1 VTERTLSRAR
11 AGDEEAFRE
20 LIDPYRGE
28 LQVHCYRILGS
39 VQDAEDLLQETLL
52 AAWRGLE
59 RFDGRASLRSWLY
72 RIATNRC
79 LNALRD
85 RGRRPRE
92 VPAMAEPPEPTRRS
106 EPLWLEPYPDA
117 LLDTVA
123 DTSPGPEA
131 RYEFR
136 EAVGLAFVTALQR
149 LPPQQRVVLVLR
161 DVLGFRAAE
170 VADMLET
177 SEAAVKGAL
186 QRARATLETRLRDR
200 DRERARPPRSP
211 RERELVGR
219 FADAVENGDVD
230 GVVSLLT
237 DDAWL
242 TMPPQPFEYQGH
254 AAIAGFLHDRAAL
267 RGAPLRLV
275 PTRANG
281 QPAFGCYLP
290 DAHGAIAR
298 PYGLMV
304 LTLDGDGISAITWFG
319 DSRVF
324 PHFRLPRTLPGEPG

>member
-1 VTERTLSRAR
+1 VSERTLTSAR
-11 AGDEEAFRE
+11 AGNEQAFRE
-20 LIDPYRGE
+20 LTDPHRGE

-52 AAWRGLE
+52 AAWLGLE
-59 RFDGRASLRSWLY
+59 RFDGRSSLRAWLY

-79 LNALRD
+79 LNVLRD
-85 RGRRPRE
+85 RARRPRE
-92 VPAMAEPPEPTRRS
+92 VQQIAEPPQPTRRG
-106 EPLWLEPYPDA
+106 EPIWLEPYPDA
-117 LLDTVA
+117 LLETVA

-131 RYEFR
+131 RYERR
-136 EAVGLAFVTALQR
+136 EAVSLAFVAALQH
-149 LPPQQRVVLVLR
+149 LPPRQRAVLVLR

-186 QRARATLETRLRDR
+186 QRARAAPKTPPPAG
-200 DRERARPPRSP
+200 DRERAPMPRSL

-219 FADAVENGDVD
+219 FANAVESGDMD
-230 GVVSLLT
+230 GVVTLLT

-254 AAIAGFLHDRAAL
+254 AAIARFLHDRAAL
-267 RGAPLRLV
+267 RGLPLWLV
-275 PTRANG
+275 PTQAND
-281 QPAFGCYLP
+281 QPAFGCYLL
-290 DAHGAIAR
+290 DAQADVAR

-304 LTLDGDGISAITWFG
+304 LTLKGDRISAITWFG
-319 DSRVF
+319 DSGVF
-324 PHFRLPRTLPGEPG
+324 PYFGLPQTLRSERR

>member
-28 LQVHCYRILGS
+28 LQLHCYRILGS

-52 AAWRGLE
+52 AAWRGIE
-59 RFDGRASLRSWLY
+59 RFDGRSSLRTWLY

-85 RGRRPRE
+85 KSRRPRE
-92 VPAMAEPPEPTRRS
+92 VPPMDEPPEPTRRS
-106 EPLWLEPYPDA
+106 EPLWLEPYPDS
-117 LLDTVA
+117 LLDATG
-123 DTSPGPEA
+123 TSPGPEA
-131 RYEFR
+131 RYELK
-136 EAVGLAFVTALQR
+136 EAVSLAFVIALQH
-149 LPPQQRVVLVLR
+149 LPPRQRAALVLR

-177 SEAAVKGAL
+177 TEAAVKSAL
-186 QRARATLETRLRDR
+186 QRARETLERRLPAG
-200 DRERARPPRSP
+200 DRESAPMPSSA

-219 FADAVENGDVD
+219 FANAVESGDMD
-230 GVVSLLT
+230 EVVALLS

-254 AAIAGFLHDRAAL
+254 AAIAAFLHDRAAL
-267 RGAPLRLV
+267 RGRPFRLA

-290 DAHGAIAR
+290 DSESAIAR

-304 LTLDGDGISAITWFG
+304 LTLEADQVSAITWFG
-319 DSRVF
+319 DSGVF
-324 PHFRLPRTLPGEPG
+324 PHFGLPETLRTK